1 MANGSHGSLERM
13 PGALFRA
20 MGALVLQKKDCARE
34 ALAHELKEHLETLGV
49 DYHVRTLKR
58 QLTGSVSSV
67 PPEVQGAMRHVLLR
81 ANGLRTDVD
90 IDKALRRAGL
100 WVALEDRQ
108 PARISSER
116 IVPLAQLWLLFNPMH
131 SKRGLAMLLSK
142 QLARQGGHLKID
154 PLQNILSGRQP
165 LAQREVYEALLV
177 LLSVHGIASE
187 HDARVHW
194 QHSQDDLAAYAQDRE
209 LEPAGRLV
217 DLARAWKLRNHQPSL
232 RHLSVILQEKLRQ
245 RGIDLCLLQ
254 IQKGVDGRFKL
265 VRHALVVEMEA
276 LLRQS
281 LPEGHDLQGEVAAAE
296 RKQTLQID
304 LCWVDAQPIAA
315 LAKTWLEEHP
325 GTTQRQLAIRVAKS
339 ARRMGYRASP
349 STVQPILGGYKK
361 RTRGFIYRAMLK
373 QIPGTRDR
381 IPDEHIVPSHWA
393 EAALARK
400 PRVAMGKKPG
410 KPRAIVPG
418 VDKVSNSD
426 PLAAYLR
433 SAGGLL
439 VPNAEEE
446 IRLAR
451 RIEDSERDE
460 LRLLLRSAVAQRE
473 IAALSRRLSDG
484 ELAPWE
490 IVVGAVPKDE
500 HAKQQVHDK
509 LRRVLRDFSKL
520 EVQCAARGRALF
532 SGKRISSS
540 RAAQLRQELESLWEQ
555 MALVVAD
562 ARLAPAH
569 VKRMSDKL
577 GALVTAAE
585 VSLREQSDRRD
596 IHLIEQQAGLPLDE
610 MKRTWGEVQAALRR
624 VAHAKNEMVKVNLR
638 LVVAIAK
645 KYRGRGLDFLD
656 LIQEGNIGLMRAVD
670 KFDHHQGYRFAT
682 YATWWIRSSIQR
694 AIADQGRTIR
704 LPMHI
709 AEKLARLRRTAH
721 EGFSFAGS
729 SLSPEDL
736 AGRARMQPTEVCGLL
751 QLEDAISMHLPI
763 GGSETTLEDFI
774 ADEAALHP
782 LDGAIAR
789 ELAEHLGQ
797 ALSGLESRESYVLR
811 VRYGIG
817 TGDDRTL
824 ADLGRELG
832 VSRERV
838 RQIEADALDELR
850 KPVHADTLKGLLDDA
865 PVIERAPRRSNGQG
879 SAVPRKHR
887 SRDTRYQRD
896 SRKRHR
902 EERTHG

>member
-1 MANGSHGSLERM
+1 MPNGSHGSLERM

-34 ALAHELKEHLETLGV
+34 ALAYELQEHLETLGV

-67 PPEVQGAMRHVLLR
+67 PPEVQSAMRHVLLR
-81 ANGLRTDVD
+81 ANGLRTDLD
-90 IDKALRRAGL
+90 INKALRTAGL
-100 WVALEDRQ
+100 WVAAEDRQ
-108 PARISSER
+108 PERLSSER
-116 IVPLAQLWLLFNPMH
+116 IVPLAQLWLLFNRTE

-142 QLARQGGHLKID
+142 RLARHGVHLMVD
-154 PLQNILSGRQP
+154 PLQTILAGKQP
-165 LAQREVYEALLV
+165 LARREVHEALLA
-177 LLSVHGIASE
+177 LLSAHGIASE
-187 HDARVHW
+187 DDARARW
-194 QHSQDDLAAYAQDRE
+194 QRSQEDLAAYAQDRA
-209 LEPAGRLV
+209 LEPAGRLM
-217 DLARAWKLRNHQPSL
+217 DLARAWKLRNHQPSS

-254 IQKGVDGRFKL
+254 IQKGVDGRFKI

-281 LPEGHDLQGEVAAAE
+281 LPEGHDLQGEVAAAGQ
-296 RKQTLQID
+296 KQTQQID

-400 PRVAMGKKPG
+400 PRLAAGKKPG
-410 KPRAIVPG
+410 RPRTTVPG

-433 SAGGLL
+433 GASGLM
-439 VPNAEEE
+439 VPSAEEE
-446 IRLAR
+446 LGLAR
-451 RIEDSERDE
+451 RIEASERDE
-460 LRLLLRSAVAQRE
+460 LRLLLRSAVAARE

-500 HAKQQVHDK
+500 HAKQQAHDK
-509 LRRVLRDFSKL
+509 LRGVLRDFSKL
-520 EVQCAARGRALF
+520 EVQCAARRRELL
-532 SGKRISSS
+532 SGKRISEK
-540 RAAQLRQELESLWEQ
+540 RAAQLRQELESLWKQ
-555 MALVVAD
+555 MVLVLANT
-562 ARLAPAH
+562 RLTPAH
-569 VKRMSDKL
+569 VKRMSDEF
-577 GALVTAAE
+577 GALMAAAE
-585 VSLREQSDRRD
+585 ASLREQGGRPD
-596 IHLIEQQAGLPLDE
+596 IHRIEEQAGLPFGE
-610 MKRTWGEVQAALRR
+610 MKRTWGQVQGALRL

-638 LVVAIAK
+638 LVVYIAK
-645 KYRGRGLDFLD
+645 KYQGRGLDFLD

-709 AEKLARLRRTAH
+709 AEKLARLRRTSQ
-721 EGFSFAGS
+721 EGLSEAGT

-736 AGRARMQPTEVCGLL
+736 AGRAQMPPAEVSSLL
-751 QLEDAISMHLPI
+751 QLHDAISMHVPV
-763 GGSETTLEDFI
+763 GDSESTLEDFI
-774 ADEAALHP
+774 ADER
-782 LDGAIAR
+782 AIHTVDAVTSR
-789 ELAEHLGQ
+789 DLAERVEH
-797 ALSGLESRESYVLR
+797 ALSGLDSRDAYVLR
-811 VRYGIG
+811 ERYGI
-817 TGDDRTL
+817 
-824 ADLGRELG
+824 
-832 VSRERV
+832 SRERV
-838 RQIEADALDELR
+838 RQIEAGALEQLR
-850 KPVHADTLKGLLDDA
+850 KPTRAETLKEFLDGT
-865 PVIERAPRRSNGQG
+865 PVQERTPRLCEGGRQSVPRTKKSRSRRS
-879 SAVPRKHR
+879 R
-887 SRDTRYQRD
+887 SRIT
-896 SRKRHR
+896 
-902 EERTHG
+902 EAA